1 MTVGTLEAFTLVVRR
16 ELCLTG
22 GPLTVRLAA
31 DQRLIERYQAR
42 DADHDLERSGVGSLA
57 PYPKKRP
64 LPDESPR
71 DGSREGFRRKYGG
84 DSSQGNRSHLEIE
97 ARHPCCTL

>member
-1 MTVGTLEAFTLVVRR
+1 MNVGTLEAFTLVVRR

-31 DQRLIERYQAR
+31 DQRSIERYRAR

-57 PYPKKRP
+57 PYPKKKA
-64 LPDESPR
+64 SPR
-71 DGSREGFRRKYGG
+71 RK
-84 DSSQGNRSHLEIE
+84 L
-97 ARHPCCTL
+97 